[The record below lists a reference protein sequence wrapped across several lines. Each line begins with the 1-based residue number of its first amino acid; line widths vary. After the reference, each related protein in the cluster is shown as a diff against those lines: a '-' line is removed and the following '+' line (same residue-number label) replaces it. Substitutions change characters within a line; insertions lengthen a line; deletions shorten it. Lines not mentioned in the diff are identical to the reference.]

1 VVMGPRPG
9 SRKDRR
15 KVLAALGPAVFV
27 LALASGAV
35 AADPP
40 SLSVSDPSVTEGD
53 SGTKNASFVV
63 SLSSASTDTVTV
75 AYGTADNSAAQPADY
90 AREGGMLTFAP
101 GETAKTVTV
110 PVSGDLIDEHHETL
124 FLNLANPT
132 NAGLAEL
139 RGVGTILDNDPLPQL
154 SVGDTS
160 ASEGDP
166 EAFTATLS
174 APSGKTIV
182 VYFSTTD
189 GTATALDD
197 YSTASDMLSF
207 APGETSKTIAIATT
221 EDGAVEGDETFYL
234 NLFNPTNVTLSDS
247 LGTATLIDD
256 DTAPP
261 PPEEPPP
268 PPTEPPPPPPPEEL
282 PPAPPPADEPP
293 AEEPPAEDPP
303 AEEPPAEES
312 PTAEAPPANAAP
324 DCSGVEPSERRLWS
338 PNHKFRKVTLGGATD
353 ADGDSLTLW
362 VMGVTQDEPVRS
374 KARGDKAPDARWVD
388 GHANA
393 VELRA
398 ERDAKGDGRAY
409 QIEFT
414 ARDGQGGECSGT
426 TLVGVPH
433 DAKHRWIDSGASFNS
448 FGG

>member
-1 VVMGPRPG
+1 MGPRPG
-9 SRKDRR
+9 SRKHRR
-15 KVLAALGPAVFV
+15 KVLVALGPAVFV
-27 LALASGAV
+27 LALASVAV
-35 AADPP
+35 AADPS

-53 SGTKNASFVV
+53 SGTKNANFVV
-63 SLSSASTDTVTV
+63 SLSAASADTVTV
-75 AYGTADNSAAQPADY
+75 AYATSDGSATAPGDYSAASGA
-90 AREGGMLTFAP
+90 LTFAP
-101 GETAKTVTV
+101 GETTKTVTV
-110 PVSGDLIDEHHETL
+110 LVNGDTLDEHHETF
-124 FLNLANPT
+124 FLNLTNPS

-139 RGVGTILDNDPLPQL
+139 RGVAAILDNDPLPT
-154 SVGDTS
+154 VAVNDTS
-160 ASEGDP
+160 TTEGDP
-166 EAFTATLS
+166 ATFTATLS
-174 APSGKTIV
+174 APSGKTII
-182 VYFSTTD
+182 VYFSTAD

-207 APGETSKTIAIATT
+207 APGETSKTIPIATT
-221 EDGAVEGDETFYL
+221 EDGAVEDDETFYL

-247 LGTATLIDD
+247 LGTATVTDD

-268 PPTEPPPPPPPEEL
+268 PPTEPPPPPPPEEP
-282 PPAPPPADEPP
+282 PPAPPP

-303 AEEPPAEES
+303 PEDPPVEEPPAEE
-312 PTAEAPPANAAP
+312 PPAAEAPPANAAP
-324 DCSGVEPSERRLWS
+324 ECSGVQPSERRLWS
-338 PNHKFRKVTLGGATD
+338 PKHKFRKVTLGGATD

-374 KARGDKAPDARWVD
+374 KSRGDKAPDARWVD

-409 QIEFT
+409 RIQFT

-448 FGG
+448 FGD